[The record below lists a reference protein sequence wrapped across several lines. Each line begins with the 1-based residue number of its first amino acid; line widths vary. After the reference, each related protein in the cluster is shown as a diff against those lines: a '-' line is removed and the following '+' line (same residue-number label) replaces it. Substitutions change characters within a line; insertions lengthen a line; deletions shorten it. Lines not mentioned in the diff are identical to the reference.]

1 MVIFHIRPFYYLLDC
16 PSNLKEAIDWILR
29 VTGKDGQRGGGDGTD
44 GLAKAVVGLDD
55 FQQAINAAAERL
67 KGSGSDADSVSQ
79 ALGKLTN
86 ADTLGEI
93 IKQLAE
99 GLKAFIGYESN
110 GKMTGNGIGMKPTKK
125 GNKQDEKPF
134 KSTEM
139 GDYKSGYVYSY
150 EPGVAEW
157 QESNRTTCAKI
168 FLGCLPLI
176 FSKLTYFYWRCHSS
190 GGGWNTSHLTRG
202 DLGNFLFGMDYHP
215 RFLNGG
221 KKGHNIIQTAM
232 NKNFTDFSEGMTRG
246 QQLASER
253 SRREEAAKKEIYASA
268 SDDTNTNPTYPEFL
282 AGCNQKL
289 NVQMK
294 SRSAANFEDRPLSVL
309 HLLASCYFRCQQSK
323 RDTASSRSP
332 STIREML
339 YFLAALPYSPNYGS
353 LGSHIS
359 NYFTTISPVS
369 DANSDAERMI
379 AVADSST
386 NQKHNTLSAAD
397 LKYHLIS
404 TCSFS
409 TAVLGMIQGPGASK
423 SSEPWLYELY
433 CNSAFN
439 LKYPSGAALF
449 NALAKYTYAVQ
460 FQMNFLYWQCY
471 NNGMRCGWQYC
482 WFGSEIE
489 PKKNDKAVQSHLCHA
504 DCAHSSGSGACVDHN
519 TIGKTKCG
527 QSTGSN
533 SPLQSFLTDCLSG
546 FCRKIPGISNHLATC
561 SGPCHAPMGFKADH
575 LRSASKIGWNI
586 MAALIPFCSSENSPL
601 TQLSEKLGCLT
612 KRTPR
617 TLGDL
622 FGFKWHLNGQLFKSG
637 VSAEESVK
645 EFFTSLG
652 VSVTNQLSEI
662 TADQFL
668 QDINNKITKFASQN
682 PANSIDKA
690 LSLFPGLPF
699 WYNLFMVKPG
709 ESLPAVLFKIKNI
722 PHQTSKPPEYSG
734 NHNDLYSLYNQNCLN
749 QKPCGQY
756 LRPLCYSNG
765 ATYAPTNASAYM
777 SWILHLTDDLEYQ
790 FRELLDDFTNI
801 DCSKVGCNQR
811 KCSTNHGLGT
821 HGRTSNCSC
830 DSVVKCGGTLPLLYS
845 KGFNFYNAF
854 VLMGGQNKSGVKYDG
869 PTKRSCEQFHNTLT
883 AVLKPKAP
891 LDKLITAIDTFLYAI
906 RWEFFSKL
914 SAFWT
919 IYICTILYTFFF
931 LLDTLHLRSHL
942 KLTSSHSVPPLALLT
957 SGKPLPVTKPTYL
970 TQ

>member
-1 MVIFHIRPFYYLLDC
+1 M
-16 PSNLKEAIDWILR
+16 K
-29 VTGKDGQRGGGDGTD
+29 
-44 GLAKAVVGLDD
+44 
-55 FQQAINAAAERL
+55 AAAERL
-67 KGSGSDADSVSQ
+67 KGSGSDVDSVSQ

-110 GKMTGNGIGMKPTKK
+110 GKMTGNGIGMKTTKN

-190 GGGWNTSHLTRG
+190 GGGWNKLTLYSSG
-202 DLGNFLFGMDYHP
+202 LKDFIFGMDYHQ
-215 RFLNGG
+215 RFLNGN
-221 KKGHNIIQTAM
+221 KTGHNIVQTAM

-253 SRREEAAKKEIYASA
+253 SRREGAAKKEIYASA

-282 AGCNQKL
+282 AGCGTAL
-289 NVQMK
+289 NEK
-294 SRSAANFEDRPLSVL
+294 IASGRSANFDDRPLSAL
-309 HLLASCYFRCQQSK
+309 HMLASCYFRYQQSK
-323 RDTASSRSP
+323 RDTASSRPP

-339 YFLAALPYSPNYGS
+339 YFLAALPFTSQFGELDSY
-353 LGSHIS
+353 IS
-359 NYFTTISPVS
+359 NYFKRLSNQS
-369 DANSDAERMI
+369 DEKDDAELMI

-439 LKYPSGAALF
+439 FKYPSGAALF

-489 PKKNDKAVQSHLCHA
+489 PKKNSEAVSSHLCHA
-504 DCAHSSGSGACVDHN
+504 DCESHSSNKCVDHN
-519 TIGKTKCG
+519 TIGKTRCS

-622 FGFKWHLNGQLFKSG
+622 FGFTWHLNGQLFRSG

-722 PHQTSKPPEYSG
+722 SHQTSKDPRYTG
-734 NHNDLYSLYNQNCLN
+734 THNDLYSLFNSTCSQPNCG
-749 QKPCGQY
+749 PY
-756 LRPLCYSNG
+756 LYPLTHSDG
-765 ATYAPTNASAYM
+765 ATFAPTHASTYL
-777 SWILHLTDDLEYQ
+777 SWVLYLSDDLQ
-790 FRELLDDFTNI
+790 SWFQDMLDEFKNI
-801 DCSKVGCNQR
+801 DCSKTGCTGHN
-811 KCSTNHGLGT
+811 KCSQSHANGSHGEEAK
-821 HGRTSNCSC
+821 CKC
-830 DSVVKCGGTLPLLYS
+830 PSVVQCGGTLPLLYQHGCRYYS
-845 KGFNFYNAF
+845 PLE
-854 VLMGGQNKSGVKYDG
+854 LMGMSKRSSDN
-869 PTKRSCEQFHNTLT
+869 TKRDCKAFAQQLQNVISSE
-883 AVLKPKAP
+883 AP
-891 LDKLITAIDTFLYAI
+891 LENLLTTIDDLLFLFRYY
-906 RWEFFSKL
+906 FL
-914 SAFWT
+914 SNLSGFWT
-919 IYICTILYTFFF
+919 IYIGLILYTFFF
-931 LLDTLHLRSHL
+931 LLDTLRVRSHL
-942 KLTSSHSVPPLALLT
+942 RLIESHTVPPLSLLT
-957 SGKPLPVTKPTYL
+957 SGKPLPVPKLTYI